1 MAPKSVR
8 KVIER
13 FKSALTTAGFPAF
26 EVVLFG
32 SYARREA
39 RPDSDIDLC
48 LISKAFAR
56 GRERYRKKA
65 VVIAYEIDPRIQV
78 VLVDPR
84 TLASCKLSPLW
95 SAIRKEAVAA

>member
-8 KVIER
+8 GVIVR
-13 FKSALTTAGFPAF
+13 YKAALTAAGFPVF
-26 EVVLFG
+26 DVVLYG

-48 LISKAFAR
+48 LISEAFAR
-56 GRERYRKKA
+56 GRLRYRRKA
-65 VVIAYEIDPRIQV
+65 VQIAFETDPRIQV

-84 TLASCKLSPLW
+84 TLANDTLSPLW
-95 SAIRKEAVAA
+95 SAIRKEATAA